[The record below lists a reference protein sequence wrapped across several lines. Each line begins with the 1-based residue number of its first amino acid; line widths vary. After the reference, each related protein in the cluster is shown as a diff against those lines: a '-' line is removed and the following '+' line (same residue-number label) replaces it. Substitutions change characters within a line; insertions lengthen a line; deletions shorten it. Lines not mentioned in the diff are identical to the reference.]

1 MGVTKGYYMKNEYR
15 VTIQNVCK
23 CQVSAYTP
31 REALELCIASN
42 GLVCDI
48 RRSGNQEEN
57 AQVELLSG
65 KKKSVLKYILLR
77 KESSMAYVKTNLKLK
92 MVIEDKPLCFLIKAG
107 SLDKMQLIQWLKAGM
122 RLSDAT
128 HMRVLPE
135 QLLSTLYDE
144 IETKELLGVFRGCEI
159 SDNQSVAIKQV
170 LTIFKKKGYIQGFM
184 PMSSNQIL
192 YDITIEV

>member
-1 MGVTKGYYMKNEYR
+1 
-15 VTIQNVCK
+15 
-23 CQVSAYTP
+23 
-31 REALELCIASN
+31 
-42 GLVCDI
+42 
-48 RRSGNQEEN
+48 
-57 AQVELLSG
+57 
-65 KKKSVLKYILLR
+65 
-77 KESSMAYVKTNLKLK
+77 

-144 IETKELLGVFRGCEI
+144 RETKEILGVFRGCEI
-159 SDNQSVAIKQV
+159 SDNQNVAIKQV
-170 LTIFKKKGYIQGFM
+170 LTVFKQKGYIQGFM
-184 PMSSNQIL
+184 PMSSNQTL